1 LRDERFNNGGGKEG
15 SMKRIRNLLVI
26 VMIIVGSGMITG
38 CHTVQPPGPPGLP
51 KPPPIPVP

>member
-1 LRDERFNNGGGKEG
+1 MR
-15 SMKRIRNLLVI
+15 RIRNLLVL
-26 VMIIVGSGMITG
+26 VMIIMGSGMG